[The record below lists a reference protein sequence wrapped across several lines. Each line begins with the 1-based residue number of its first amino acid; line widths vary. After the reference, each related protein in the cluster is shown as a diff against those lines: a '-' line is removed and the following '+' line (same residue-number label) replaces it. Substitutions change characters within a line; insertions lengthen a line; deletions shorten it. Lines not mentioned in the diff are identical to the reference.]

1 MEERLKGRVN
11 VKSFNTRLPEE
22 KVVENGTE
30 AIFERIMAENVPEL
44 MKDSNPQIQEAQ
56 QILSRMNEKEIPR

>member
-11 VKSFNTRLPEE
+11 VRSFNTRLPEE

-44 MKDSNPQIQEAQ
+44 MKDSNPQI
-56 QILSRMNEKEIPR
+56 